1 MAHIRPKYCIFSPH
15 YFSIYTELTRM
26 PFAEVTFMLM
36 YMHVG
41 ERPSPSDYRNTF
53 FANISVVF
61 DRINS
66 IALIGDHNFE
76 NP

>member
-1 MAHIRPKYCIFSPH
+1 
-15 YFSIYTELTRM
+15 
-26 PFAEVTFMLM
+26 MLM

-41 ERPSPSDYRNTF
+41 ERPLPSDYRNTF
-53 FANISVVF
+53 FANNSVVF

-76 NP
+76 NS